1 MATRSKT
8 KTQARQ
14 ASADKRP
21 KAIAK
26 YVRISPRKVKIVIDL
41 IRGKNVDEA
50 AAILTYTPK
59 AASPVVLKVLN
70 SAIANAVNN
79 QELDRKELYVAE
91 VYANP
96 GPTLKRYVARSRG
109 SASPMLKRTSHISV
123 VLDQKKAEGGL
134 SMGQKVN
141 PHGARVGVIFGWSTR
156 WYADKK
162 DFANNLVEDFKLRK
176 MIKEKY
182 YAAGISRIDIE
193 RTAKDVTVNIMTSKP
208 GMIIGPKG
216 ATIEQLKAEVTKQLG
231 RPAQINVMEIKQPDA
246 DAQLVA
252 ENIAQQLEK
261 RISFRRALK
270 QAQQRAMK
278 LPGVKGIK
286 TSVSGRLGGADIART
301 EHYHDGSIPLQ
312 TLRANIDYG
321 FAEAKTTYGRLG
333 VKVWIY
339 KGQILPKAKKAP
351 VAKEVK

>member
-50 AAILTYTPK
+50 TAILTYTPK

-109 SASPMLKRTSHISV
+109 SASPMLKHTSHISV
-123 VLDQKKAEGGL
+123 VLDQKKA
-134 SMGQKVN
+134 
-141 PHGARVGVIFGWSTR
+141 
-156 WYADKK
+156 
-162 DFANNLVEDFKLRK
+162 
-176 MIKEKY
+176 
-182 YAAGISRIDIE
+182 
-193 RTAKDVTVNIMTSKP
+193 
-208 GMIIGPKG
+208 
-216 ATIEQLKAEVTKQLG
+216 
-231 RPAQINVMEIKQPDA
+231 
-246 DAQLVA
+246 
-252 ENIAQQLEK
+252 
-261 RISFRRALK
+261 
-270 QAQQRAMK
+270 
-278 LPGVKGIK
+278 
-286 TSVSGRLGGADIART
+286 
-301 EHYHDGSIPLQ
+301 
-312 TLRANIDYG
+312 
-321 FAEAKTTYGRLG
+321 
-333 VKVWIY
+333 
-339 KGQILPKAKKAP
+339 
-351 VAKEVK
+351 